1 MKVERVHITEIWP
14 DLSHAES
21 LIRRPLL
28 ATGILM
34 IILGVIAILLP
45 FVATLTMTL
54 FVGILLVVAGVTH
67 IAHSFETHG
76 SKGWLLRLIGGIL
89 YALAG
94 IFLLAAPARG
104 MVTLT
109 VVLVVLFLLVGID
122 KIVLSFHLRRV
133 SQWGWQLLSGL
144 ISIAVAIMI
153 WLGLPETAVWAI
165 GLLVGIELIF
175 NGVSMAAF
183 GLAVRARRPAERTA

>member
-1 MKVERVHITEIWP
+1 
-14 DLSHAES
+14 
-21 LIRRPLL
+21 
-28 ATGILM
+28 
-34 IILGVIAILLP
+34 
-45 FVATLTMTL
+45 
-54 FVGILLVVAGVTH
+54 
-67 IAHSFETHG
+67 
-76 SKGWLLRLIGGIL
+76 
-89 YALAG
+89 
-94 IFLLAAPARG
+94 

-183 GLAVRARRPAERTA
+183 GLAVRERRPAERTA

>member
-122 KIVLSFHLRRV
+122 KIFRFTCGVCRN
-133 SQWGWQLLSGL
+133 GWQQRKRPDLDRSGYHDL
-144 ISIAVAIMI
+144 A
-153 WLGLPETAVWAI
+153 GTA
-165 GLLVGIELIF
+165 
-175 NGVSMAAF
+175 
-183 GLAVRARRPAERTA
+183 